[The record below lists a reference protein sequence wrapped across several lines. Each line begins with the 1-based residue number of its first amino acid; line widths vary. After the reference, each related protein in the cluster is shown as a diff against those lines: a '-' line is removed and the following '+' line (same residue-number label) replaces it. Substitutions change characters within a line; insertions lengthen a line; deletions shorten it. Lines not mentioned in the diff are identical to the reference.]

1 MSEPDRGGP
10 PLGGGD
16 RRGGGEPRG
25 GDDPRGHGE
34 SSDDFFQALSIPL
47 LAHELKGPLAVI
59 EAGVSTAL
67 ERAGE
72 GAEAAKLARTLH
84 RVLRSTRRAQALV
97 DDLLEVGRAEA
108 GQIDRAAFRPAEILI
123 DSVVSA
129 VEAMDA
135 ELADRVADHGP
146 DTVTAALSTGGVE
159 LAITD
164 RARSSVVEQ
173 DQRKFALIAANLVR
187 NALRFRRARVQIG
200 LDVDAGAA
208 RLTVEDDGPGVAPED
223 RERIFERWARGA
235 DSESGSRQG
244 HGLGL
249 AAARILAR
257 GMGGDV
263 TLDPES
269 ASRFVLT
276 VPI

>member
-1 MSEPDRGGP
+1 MSDREHDSVPG
-10 PLGGGD
+10 
-16 RRGGGEPRG
+16 
-25 GDDPRGHGE
+25 
-34 SSDDFFQALSIPL
+34 DDFFRALSIPL

-72 GAEAAKLARTLH
+72 GADAARLARTLR

-108 GQIDRAAFRPAEILI
+108 GQLERQSFNPAAPLIEAVID
-123 DSVVSA
+123 A

-135 ELADRVADHGP
+135 DLAERLADQADQSAESS
-146 DTVTAALSTGGVE
+146 TATLAAGGVV
-159 LAITD
+159 LSISD
-164 RARSSVVEQ
+164 RARASVLEQ
-173 DQRKFALIAANLVR
+173 DQRKLTLIAANLVR
-187 NALRFRRARVQIG
+187 NALRFRRSRVEIS
-200 LDVDAGAA
+200 LDVDGGVA
-208 RLTVEDDGPGVAPED
+208 RLTVEDDGAGVAVED
-223 RERIFERWARGA
+223 RERIFERWARGV
-235 DSESGSRQG
+235 DESGSRQG

-263 TLDPES
+263 TLAEGS
-269 ASRFVLT
+269 GSRFELAIPMVA
-276 VPI
+276 PR

>member
-1 MSEPDRGGP
+1 MSDREARGNP
-10 PLGGGD
+10 AGGGD
-16 RRGGGEPRG
+16 RGAGDSGRG
-25 GDDPRGHGE
+25 DPR
-34 SSDDFFQALSIPL
+34 DDFFRALSIPL

-59 EAGVSTAL
+59 EAGVATSL

-72 GAEAAKLARTLH
+72 GADASRLARTLR

-108 GQIDRAAFRPAEILI
+108 GQVDRTAFHPAAALI
-123 DSVVSA
+123 DAVISA

-135 ELADRVADHGP
+135 ELADRVTDAGP
-146 DTVTAALSTGGVE
+146 GSTIEALAAGGVE

-164 RARSSVVEQ
+164 RASTSVIEQ
-173 DQRKFALIAANLVR
+173 DQRKFALIAANLAR
-187 NALRFRRARVQIG
+187 NALRFRHSRVAIG
-200 LDVDAGAA
+200 LDVDRGLA
-208 RLTVEDDGPGVAPED
+208 RVTVEDDGPGVAPED
-223 RERIFERWARGA
+223 RERIFERWTRGA
-235 DSESGSRQG
+235 DTESGSRQG

-263 TLDPES
+263 TLDPAS
-269 ASRFVLT
+269 SSRFVLT
-276 VPI
+276 VPTHATR